1 LDNEIDQLMKT
12 AEEAAANALSK
23 LNLTGF
29 GASSENDGQ
38 MSNIKGPSQETQT
51 LEQASPAKIDDKSI
65 LDVIDDDDEMKASAD
80 SGEFDKQKD
89 T

>member
-1 LDNEIDQLMKT
+1 MKS

-29 GASSENDGQ
+29 GASSENDCQ

-51 LEQASPAKIDDKSI
+51 LEQASPSKVNDDKSI
-65 LDVIDDDDEMKASAD
+65 LDVIDDDEMKASAD
-80 SGEFDKQKD
+80 SGEFDNQKD